1 MIDIFISV
9 IAFAYPTCNFFPLI
23 MGGKLY
29 VPCINSTFSVF
40 LPMQKMEKRGNDC
53 ADLCARRAAVSGEGN
68 LVIREEAKK

>member
-1 MIDIFISV
+1 
-9 IAFAYPTCNFFPLI
+9 